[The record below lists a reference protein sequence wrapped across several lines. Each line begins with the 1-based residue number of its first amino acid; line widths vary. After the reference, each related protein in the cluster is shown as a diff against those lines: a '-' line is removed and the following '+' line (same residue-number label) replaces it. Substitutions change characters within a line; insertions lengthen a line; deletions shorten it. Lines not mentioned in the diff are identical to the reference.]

1 MAKPINPNVIVPA
14 QFAVDGIKSDFPAE
28 KLQDGFDNIA
38 PDILAGD
45 NLNKFI
51 DDTYKSITYSNAGVA
66 DLYKSAVVY
75 DNSETYNINSLVFNV
90 DNNGN
95 TKFYRS
101 VVANNI
107 GNPLNDTN
115 YWIQIQLGSD
125 ILDLVMPIGHPRFAL
140 DNILPVNCV
149 WLEGGTV
156 SRTTY
161 ANLFAKW
168 GTTYGV
174 GDGST
179 TFGLPDARKRA
190 FYGDTGFGYI
200 TEGLPNLGLSMSSA
214 GGHNHDRGNMNITGY
229 THYALGNGNIQQAGG
244 AFYPSYSSLELI
256 GGTQTTIGGEVLQF
270 DAARTWVGYTSWN
283 GEHTHSI
290 TSTSGLIGATN
301 NILTNGLKVRVYCR
315 YQ

>member
-1 MAKPINPNVIVPA
+1 MDKPTNPNVIVPA
-14 QFAVDGIKSDFPAE
+14 QFAVDGVKSDFSSE
-28 KLQDGFDNIA
+28 KLQNGFDEIA

-51 DDTYKSITYSNAGVA
+51 DDTYKSINYSNAGVA
-66 DLYKSAVVY
+66 DLYRSAVVY
-75 DNSETYNINSLVFNV
+75 DNNETYGLNSLIFNV
-90 DNNGN
+90 DGSGN
-95 TKFYRS
+95 TTFYRS
-101 VVANNI
+101 LVANNT

-115 YWIQIQLGSD
+115 YWKQVQLGSD
-125 ILDLVMPIGHPRFAL
+125 ILDIVMPIGHPKIAL
-140 DNILPVNCV
+140 DNVLPTNCV

-161 ANLFAKW
+161 VNLFNKW
-168 GTTYGV
+168 GTTYGA

-190 FYGDTGFGYI
+190 FYGDTSFGYI
-200 TEGLPNLGLSMSSA
+200 AEGLPNLGLEMSTA
-214 GGHNHDRGNMNITGY
+214 GGHNHNRGNMEIYGAAWNIACTG
-229 THYALGNGNIQQAGG
+229 ASQGNGAFETTRPNGTTNSTMAG
-244 AFYPSYSSLELI
+244 ASNNVTLEFI
-256 GGTQTTIGGEVLQF
+256 ASRNWT
-270 DAARTWVGYTSWN
+270 GYTSWN
-283 GEHTHSI
+283 GDHTHAI